1 LNWRTEKNKR
11 LLKNLILLLLH
22 CGGYGPP
29 VKQSLMTIDLLN
41 SVSGIRIFIVLCRVI
56 PQIPPW
62 IFTNQLNSSL
72 NFTKYVVNLWIFTDV
87 HQDGPS
93 VQKLRQ
99 RWWCVFL
106 HVVLSCTRV
115 NKATTCTRT
124 NLIEIVKIR
133 DFTFQCHFFVFPI
146 IPIYDKDRF
155 DTYCDNLRTDLM
167 DNVIP

>member
-1 LNWRTEKNKR
+1 
-11 LLKNLILLLLH
+11 
-22 CGGYGPP
+22 
-29 VKQSLMTIDLLN
+29 M
-41 SVSGIRIFIVLCRVI
+41 
-56 PQIPPW
+56 
-62 IFTNQLNSSL
+62 
-72 NFTKYVVNLWIFTDV
+72 
-87 HQDGPS
+87 
-93 VQKLRQ
+93 
-99 RWWCVFL
+99 
-106 HVVLSCTRV
+106 LSCTRV